1 LYSFGGNVDD
11 YPHPAVDAKGFV
23 ANVQRRNKATP
34 TVWNPISKKMSPWIN
49 PSAMK
54 DIVGGKC
61 TIM

>member
-1 LYSFGGNVDD
+1 VDD

-34 TVWNPISKKMSPWIN
+34 TVWNPISKKMAPWID